1 MAPKCHSFRLVRE
14 TRIELAWVA
23 PYAPQTYA
31 STISAIP
38 AATCIISRS
47 RNCRNVF
54 LTILPHSSLLGKKVF
69 FVSFTIVAKKA
80 TTAFQGYVF
89 RIILNL
95 SILKRQFFLV
105 AIGAETNF
113 MSVVVEGVAAR
124 KKFKS
129 GVFIDVW
136 KKDFRLPIFIY
147 FR

>member
-1 MAPKCHSFRLVRE
+1 MPFISLGAGNQNRTGMGCPIRPSNVRVYHFRHSRGNVYYKQVSKLPQCFFDDSSAFFSSRE
-14 TRIELAWVA
+14 E
-23 PYAPQTYA
+23 
-31 STISAIP
+31 S
-38 AATCIISRS
+38 
-47 RNCRNVF
+47 VF
-54 LTILPHSSLLGKKVF
+54 LFLLL
-69 FVSFTIVAKKA
+69 SWPKKA